1 MRRGPALLIALAG
14 LALALVAGPLGTASA
29 AEPAEQRSP
38 AREAAYQAALVLAKG
53 ETVYV
58 APSQSRIFSRVQADQ
73 VRGRIIRA
81 GGYPKFVAILPGNAA
96 SNDGIEQLAELTQ
109 LLDPT
114 RRATIAVVTGGKLR
128 AASTAIPY
136 AQAQRLAEDAIE
148 EFEGAP
154 LEVVI
159 AEFLGMVADEEAR
172 DESGGVAGVITGV
185 LVTVFV
191 FATGGIVMLRRRRR
205 WRELSRLRPLL
216 NDDIEALAREAAT
229 LPEPEASDVRVP
241 LQQATQLVKRARGVE
256 HLPAVAARLTAT
268 RRALAVSRSVLAG
281 EVPAPDRAPCLFD
294 GRHGAS
300 TADAEWSPPGGAAP
314 RTVPVCAACAGALA
328 AGTQPAAREV
338 ETLDGRVVPWFEA
351 EPAYVPYLAPNGRDL
366 LAGLPAGAPLRA
378 RRWLP

>member
-96 SNDGIEQLAELTQ
+96 SSDGIEQLAELTQ

-114 RRATIAVVTGGKLR
+114 RQATIAVVTGGKLR

-159 AEFLGMVADEEAR
+159 AEFLGKVADEEAR

-185 LVTVFV
+185 LL
-191 FATGGIVMLRRRRR
+191 ATARVAG
-205 WRELSRLRPLL
+205 ETAPLL
-216 NDDIEALAREAAT
+216 FTALSNQFWSVNMSKAMAN
-229 LPEPEASDVRVP
+229 LPVTINAFVQSPYEVWR
-241 LQQATQLVKRARGVE
+241 QLAWTGA
-256 HLPAVAARLTAT
+256 LIIT
-268 RRALAVSRSVLAG
+268 LAVLALNIVARVL
-281 EVPAPDRAPCLFD
+281 
-294 GRHGAS
+294 GAERKS
-300 TADAEWSPPGGAAP
+300 K
-314 RTVPVCAACAGALA
+314 
-328 AGTQPAAREV
+328 
-338 ETLDGRVVPWFEA
+338 
-351 EPAYVPYLAPNGRDL
+351 
-366 LAGLPAGAPLRA
+366 
-378 RRWLP
+378 